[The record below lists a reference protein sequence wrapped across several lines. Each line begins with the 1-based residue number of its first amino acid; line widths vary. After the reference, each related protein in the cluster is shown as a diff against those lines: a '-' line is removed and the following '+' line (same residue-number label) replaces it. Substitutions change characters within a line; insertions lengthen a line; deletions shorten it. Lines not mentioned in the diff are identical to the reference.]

1 MNEPQFVKIFLFP
14 TAQDS
19 LYLPPPTLDPDPVAA
34 LPASLDTPF
43 KTPSLKG

>member
-1 MNEPQFVKIFLFP
+1 MNEPQFVKTFLFP

-19 LYLPPPTLDPDPVAA
+19 LYLPPPLDPDPVAA